1 MAIRSAN
8 EWGATVTRWALI
20 ALGVSIPVS
29 TALDNM
35 LLPVI
40 LAACVISG
48 QTRAIIDGVRRHPE
62 LCLPVSLFGLLAV
75 GILYGESPLRH
86 ASAHLWKYADLM
98 FIPVFALAFRR
109 PDTRRHALTAFA
121 LTIGVTV
128 VLSYMVYFGLLPK
141 LPFLAYDGLSP
152 TVFKYKITHNILV
165 AFGAFL
171 VVWLGRTSTSRRVRL
186 AWFGLALLAA
196 LNVLLMVRGAT
207 GYVILFSLSLLWA
220 LERSSWRGAISGMLA
235 LVGLLTLLS
244 LVPNPLQ
251 QRYAMVQQEI
261 QLWRSGNATA
271 EATSTGQRLE
281 YYRNTLGIIKD
292 HPLTG
297 VGTGGFI
304 KAYAEQVKGTGKQQT
319 HNPHNEFLNITAQ
332 IGIAGLLVLIAMF
345 WAQWRTARQLATPM
359 EQSLARALVLTLVT
373 GCLVN
378 SLLLDHAEGL
388 FYAWMSGL
396 LYGGLKYTPSDK
408 PLATA

>member
-1 MAIRSAN
+1 M
-8 EWGATVTRWALI
+8 
-20 ALGVSIPVS
+20 
-29 TALDNM
+29 
-35 LLPVI
+35 
-40 LAACVISG
+40 
-48 QTRAIIDGVRRHPE
+48 
-62 LCLPVSLFGLLAV
+62 
-75 GILYGESPLRH
+75 
-86 ASAHLWKYADLM
+86 
-98 FIPVFALAFRR
+98 
-109 PDTRRHALTAFA
+109 
-121 LTIGVTV
+121 
-128 VLSYMVYFGLLPK
+128 
-141 LPFLAYDGLSP
+141 
-152 TVFKYKITHNILV
+152 FKYKITHNILV

-171 VVWLGRTSTSRRVRL
+171 FVWLGRTSTSRRVRL
-186 AWFGLALLAA
+186 AWYGLALLAA

-207 GYVILFSLSLLWA
+207 GYVIIFSLGLLWA
-220 LERSSWRGAISGMLA
+220 LELSSWREAISGMLA
-235 LVGLLTLLS
+235 LVGVLTLLS

-345 WAQWRTARQLATPM
+345 WAQWRTAGQLATPM
-359 EQSLARALVLTLVT
+359 EQSLVRALVLTLVT